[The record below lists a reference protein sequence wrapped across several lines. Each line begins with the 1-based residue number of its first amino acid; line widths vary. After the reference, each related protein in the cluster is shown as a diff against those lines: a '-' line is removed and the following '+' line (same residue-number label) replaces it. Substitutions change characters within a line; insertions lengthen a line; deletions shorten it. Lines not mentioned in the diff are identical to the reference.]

1 MLGNSRISD
10 SEIASQLGI
19 SSQAVGKIRRKLEAT
34 IIDSYSLNLDYYKLG
49 IRIFA
54 ISIAKLTKDGM
65 DKGELEVEQYLLKN
79 EHIISVYRIPKGSST
94 HIVLYGFQ
102 DMNELDSFFHSAE
115 MKEELH
121 NFIETQ
127 ELFTFSHNSLVK
139 DNPIQLFNRAID
151 NLGNGRNSKIK
162 FTEIEKFKK
171 RI

>member
-1 MLGNSRISD
+1 M
-10 SEIASQLGI
+10 GI
-19 SSQAVGKIRRKLEAT
+19 SSQAVGKIRRKLEASV
-34 IIDSYSLNLDYYKLG
+34 IDSYSLNLDYYKLG

-139 DNPIQLFNRAID
+139 DNPIQLFNKAID
-151 NLGNGRNSKIK
+151 NLGNGSRSPKIK
-162 FTEIEKFKK
+162 FTEIEKFK
-171 RI
+171 RRL